1 MKNTYT
7 IAKGQSDF
15 PALVRKAQRGGVA
28 VITQRDETVAYL
40 VSRQK
45 WEGVL
50 ETMEL
55 LANPNFRRQLKRLRA
70 GKVKYHPLAA
80 LAG

>member
-15 PALVRKAQRGGVA
+15 PALVRTAQRGGVA
-28 VITQRDETVAYL
+28 VITQQDEAVAYL
-40 VSRQK
+40 VSREK

-70 GKVKYHPLAA
+70 GKVKYHPHTA